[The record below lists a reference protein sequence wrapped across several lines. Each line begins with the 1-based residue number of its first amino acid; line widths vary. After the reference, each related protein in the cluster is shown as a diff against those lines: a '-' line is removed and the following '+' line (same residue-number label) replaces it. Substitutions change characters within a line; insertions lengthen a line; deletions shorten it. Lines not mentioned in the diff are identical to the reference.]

1 MSVIMRFGNRKAI
14 LCGARWQAAD
24 RTLEASLNEAT
35 HQWLSETGG
44 PAIGDTDPDFT
55 TACVIG
61 VARGGR
67 IHRTLATHSGS
78 SRDAYLNARQL
89 GLF

>member
-1 MSVIMRFGNRKAI
+1 MRFGNRKAI

-24 RTLEASLNEAT
+24 RVLEAALNDAT
-35 HQWLSETGG
+35 RRWLNETGG
-44 PAIGDTDPDFT
+44 PAIGDLDPDYT
-55 TACVIG
+55 TARVVG
-61 VARGGR
+61 LAQGGR
-67 IHRTLATHSGS
+67 IHRALATERGA

>member
-1 MSVIMRFGNRKAI
+1 MSVIMRFGARKAI

-24 RTLEASLNEAT
+24 RALEAALNEAT
-35 HQWLSETGG
+35 RRWLRETGG
-44 PAIGDTDPDFT
+44 PPIGDADPDFT

-61 VARGGR
+61 IAHGGR
-67 IHRTLATHSGS
+67 IHRSLAANRGS
-78 SRDAYLNARQL
+78 SRDAYLSARQL

>member
-24 RTLEASLNEAT
+24 RDLESALNDAT
-35 HQWLSETGG
+35 RRWLSETGG
-44 PAIGDTDPDFT
+44 PAIGDADPDYT

-61 VARGGR
+61 IARGGR
-67 IHRTLATHSGS
+67 IHRALATGRGS
-78 SRDAYLNARQL
+78 SRDAYLSARQL

>member
-1 MSVIMRFGNRKAI
+1 MRFGNRKAI

-24 RTLEASLNEAT
+24 RALEASLNAAT
-35 HQWLSETGG
+35 RKWLDETGG
-44 PAIGDTDPDFT
+44 PAIGDLDPDRT
-55 TACVIG
+55 TARVIG
-61 VARGGR
+61 LAHGGR
-67 IHRTLATHSGS
+67 IHRMLAAERGA